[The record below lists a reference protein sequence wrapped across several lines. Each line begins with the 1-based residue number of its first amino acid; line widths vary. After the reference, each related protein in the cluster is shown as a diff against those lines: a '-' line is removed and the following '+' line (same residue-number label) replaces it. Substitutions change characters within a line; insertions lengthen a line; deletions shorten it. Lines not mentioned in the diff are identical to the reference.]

1 MGGLFPRR
9 GLGYLVSL
17 LRQLIDHFLE
27 INLHVPSG
35 ARERTQ
41 PPFLQLN
48 WRFSAA
54 LCLAN
59 LSTQGLVFNS
69 YLKKV

>member
-1 MGGLFPRR
+1 MYRGWPRCVWREVDKHSTFQIIGLII
-9 GLGYLVSL
+9 V
-17 LRQLIDHFLE
+17 Q
-27 INLHVPSG
+27 SG

-59 LSTQGLVFNS
+59 LATQGLVFNS